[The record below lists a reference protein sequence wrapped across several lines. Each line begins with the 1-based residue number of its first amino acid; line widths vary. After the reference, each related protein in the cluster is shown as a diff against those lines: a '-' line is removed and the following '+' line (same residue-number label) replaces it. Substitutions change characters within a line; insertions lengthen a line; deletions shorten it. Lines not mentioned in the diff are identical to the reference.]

1 MTEPE
6 STTPEAAGPAPGARP
21 APREAGTRRL
31 VAALAVVLIAIP
43 ALAATLLL
51 RGGDPAEPAPEA
63 PAPATG
69 AADPASPAPAAE
81 GAPGVSAAGEITL
94 PPAFDGLQEELAR
107 RDPGDP
113 MALGA
118 ADAPVVLVL
127 FSDLRC
133 PYCGEFSRE
142 IEPDLVAGHVAAG
155 RLRLEWRD
163 LPTFGEGSRLGARA
177 GRAAAAQGR
186 FWEFIA
192 EVFAAAPRRGH
203 PELDEELLVARAR
216 AAGIGD
222 IDRFRADLRSGRFD
236 AAIDADVAQAGELGI
251 FSTPSYSVGDLPVA
265 GLQPR
270 EFLEAA
276 IADQLA
282 ARG

>member
-1 MTEPE
+1 MV
-6 STTPEAAGPAPGARP
+6 
-21 APREAGTRRL
+21 L
-31 VAALAVVLIAIP
+31 ALAVVLIAIL

-51 RGGDPAEPAPEA
+51 RGGDPEPAP
-63 PAPATG
+63 PAPATGAGPAPG

-186 FWEFIA
+186 FWEFTA

-222 IDRFRADLRSGRFD
+222 IDRFRADLRSARFD